1 MFLKINFIN
10 VINNIFLE
18 LVFLISFRKVQNDRK
33 TIGKRKNKDRKAP
46 IAILEGN
53 PDLRVVNPLDPPLIK
68 EQLLLCPAFPV
79 AHIELQSN
87 ASQFAVFSAIR
98 STVLEAET
106 RRLLFY
112 ELSGNVR
119 NLPNINSTCCLLC
132 VGACLTGN
140 QMECAC
146 HTLNAIQQGNNGAA
160 GGVNQPGVAAGG
172 EKRSRQ
178 DSANSDVESESEESE
193 EKEVKIISVPLIV
206 GAGLRSLFELISEA
220 RHIQPMLCSKA
231 LKALLDVIQG
241 QQPESFKNEPE
252 ELINPLYD
260 LLLDLATMSSAE
272 GVTTASVP
280 PTNDGDWSAVACSA
294 LVGLCIARGDTG
306 KMLKAI
312 AALIMSPRH
321 LSSQR
326 IQMPAVLG
334 MLQRTVISAALAKPT
349 SPDFYTKGVPVNSL
363 VDEVRFF
370 VKKKT
375 FSRFEEKEKKLKSI
389 F

>member
-1 MFLKINFIN
+1 M
-10 VINNIFLE
+10 
-18 LVFLISFRKVQNDRK
+18 
-33 TIGKRKNKDRKAP
+33 GKRKNKDKKYPVDDNPELR
-46 IAILEGN
+46 IL
-53 PDLRVVNPLDPPLIK
+53 NPLDPPLIK

-112 ELSGNVR
+112 ELSGNAR
-119 NLPNINSTCCLLC
+119 HLPNINSTCCLLC
-132 VGACLTGN
+132 VGSCLVSN
-140 QMECAC
+140 QSSSIECSC
-146 HTLNAIQQGNNGAA
+146 HTINALQQAAGANGAVVA
-160 GGVNQPGVAAGG
+160 PIVGGVSG
-172 EKRSRQ
+172 KRSRQ
-178 DSANSDVESESEESE
+178 DSANSDVESESEECV
-193 EKEVKIISVPLIV
+193 EKETKIVVVPLIV

-241 QQPESFKNEPE
+241 QQPESFKHEPD

-260 LLLDLATMSSAE
+260 LLLDLATMSATESGSNE
-272 GVTTASVP
+272 
-280 PTNDGDWSAVACSA
+280 GDWSAVACSA

-334 MLQRTVISAALAKPT
+334 MLQRTVVSAALAKPT
-349 SPDFYTKGVPVNSL
+349 YPDFYTKGVPLNSI
-363 VDEVRFF
+363 VDEV
-370 VKKKT
+370 
-375 FSRFEEKEKKLKSI
+375 I
-389 F
+389 FI

>member
-1 MFLKINFIN
+1 MCTYLLIFFI
-10 VINNIFLE
+10 
-18 LVFLISFRKVQNDRK
+18 RKVQTDRK
-33 TIGKRKNKDRKAP
+33 TVGKRKNKDKKAP
-46 IAILEGN
+46 IAIIEGN
-53 PDLRVVNPLDPPLIK
+53 PELRVVNPLDPPLIK

-119 NLPNINSTCCLLC
+119 NLPHINSTCCLLC
-132 VGACLTGN
+132 VGTCITGN
-140 QMECAC
+140 QMECSC
-146 HTLNAIQQGNNGAA
+146 HTLNALQQANT
-160 GGVNQPGVAAGG
+160 VAAGVSQQGAVG

-178 DSANSDVESESEESE
+178 DSANSDVESESEECS
-193 EKEVKIISVPLIV
+193 EKECKVISVPLIV

-260 LLLDLATMSSAE
+260 LLLDLATISGAE
-272 GVTTASVP
+272 SVVTATE
-280 PTNDGDWSAVACSA
+280 GDWSAVACSA

-326 IQMPAVLG
+326 IQMPAGLG

-349 SPDFYTKGVPVNSL
+349 CPDFYTKGVPANSL
-363 VDEVRFF
+363 VDEV
-370 VKKKT
+370 K
-375 FSRFEEKEKKLKSI
+375 
-389 F
+389 

>member
-1 MFLKINFIN
+1 M
-10 VINNIFLE
+10 
-18 LVFLISFRKVQNDRK
+18 S
-33 TIGKRKNKDRKAP
+33 KRKNKDKKAP

-53 PDLRVVNPLDPPLIK
+53 PDLRIVNPLDPPLIK

-119 NLPNINSTCCLLC
+119 NLPHLNSTCCLLC
-132 VGACLTGN
+132 VGSCLTGN
-140 QMECAC
+140 QTECSC
-146 HTLNAIQQGNNGAA
+146 HTLNALQQANA
-160 GGVNQPGVAAGG
+160 PGVGIAGQGAGG

-178 DSANSDVESESEESE
+178 DSANSDVESESEECS
-193 EKEVKIISVPLIV
+193 EKECKIISVPLIV

-260 LLLDLATMSSAE
+260 LLLDLATMSAAE
-272 GVTTASVP
+272 SVVAP
-280 PTNDGDWSAVACSA
+280 VSTEGDWSALACSA

-312 AALIMSPRH
+312 AALIMSPKH

-349 SPDFYTKGVPVNSL
+349 CPDFYTKGVPVNSL
-363 VDEVRFF
+363 VDEVR
-370 VKKKT
+370 K
-375 FSRFEEKEKKLKSI
+375 
-389 F
+389 

>member
-1 MFLKINFIN
+1 MESLIFSHLLILYYNLLDFIC
-10 VINNIFLE
+10 VI
-18 LVFLISFRKVQNDRK
+18 FRKVQNDRK
-33 TIGKRKNKDRKAP
+33 PLGGKRKNKDKKSP
-46 IAILEGN
+46 VAILDGN
-53 PDLRVVNPLDPPLIK
+53 PELRILNPLDPPLIK

-119 NLPNINSTCCLLC
+119 HLPNINSTCCLLC
-132 VGACLTGN
+132 GSCLTSN
-140 QMECAC
+140 QSIECSC
-146 HTLNAIQQGNNGAA
+146 HTLNALQVAGAGGGGGNGGVVAQAAA
-160 GGVNQPGVAAGG
+160 GGGG
-172 EKRSRQ
+172 KRSRQ
-178 DSANSDVESESEESE
+178 DSANSDIESDSEESV
-193 EKEVKIISVPLIV
+193 EKETKIVAVPLIV

-241 QQPESFKNEPE
+241 QQPESFKHEPE

-260 LLLDLATMSSAE
+260 LLLDLGTMNTSENGSS
-272 GVTTASVP
+272 
-280 PTNDGDWSAVACSA
+280 DGDWSAVACSA

-321 LSSQR
+321 LSLQR

-349 SPDFYTKGVPVNSL
+349 CPDFYTKGVPVNSL
-363 VDEVRFF
+363 VDEVNG
-370 VKKKT
+370 
-375 FSRFEEKEKKLKSI
+375 
-389 F
+389 

>member
-1 MFLKINFIN
+1 MFD
-10 VINNIFLE
+10 
-18 LVFLISFRKVQNDRK
+18 FRKVQNDRK
-33 TIGKRKNKDRKAP
+33 SIGKRKNKDKKAP

-53 PDLRVVNPLDPPLIK
+53 PDLRVANPLDPPLVK
-68 EQLLLCPAFPV
+68 EQLLLCPPFPI

-119 NLPNINSTCCLLC
+119 NLPNLNSTCCLLC
-132 VGACLTGN
+132 IGTCLAGSQT
-140 QMECAC
+140 ECSC
-146 HTLNAIQQGNNGAA
+146 HTLNAVQQANAAVGVGGQQGA
-160 GGVNQPGVAAGG
+160 GGG

-178 DSANSDVESESEESE
+178 DSANSDVESESEECS
-193 EKEVKIISVPLIV
+193 EKEFKVISVPLIV

-220 RHIQPMLCSKA
+220 RHIQPLLCSKA

-260 LLLDLATMSSAE
+260 LLLDLATINTDERDATSMAGLSHES
-272 GVTTASVP
+272 
-280 PTNDGDWSAVACSA
+280 DWSALACSA
-294 LVGLCIARGDTG
+294 LIGLCIARGDTG

-312 AALIMSPRH
+312 AALIMSPRN

-334 MLQRTVISAALAKPT
+334 MLQRTVISAALAKPIC
-349 SPDFYTKGVPVNSL
+349 PDFYTKGVPTNSL
-363 VDEVRFF
+363 VDEVR
-370 VKKKT
+370 T
-375 FSRFEEKEKKLKSI
+375 FTYKHCKFL
-389 F
+389 